1 MFVERDEAPAFNF
14 LFRVLGPIVFIVL
27 LSAMFYSL
35 DWDNFVNGIWRVVIY
50 HLAFRLTFNIAR
62 GRALLLNWMQEVFI
76 WGSSIGGAWLL
87 YDNVIK
93 VREYL
98 LPDPQAITN
107 ELWLIVALFIY
118 AAFNNI
124 EISSEGTEKRKKRYL
139 RDRYSKFTDKYG
151 DVVENIAPDRLAES
165 IIYTIMVYEDFNRP
179 PLARFVEYVVFPY
192 FSKTLGPMQVTTSD
206 RIDER
211 ESVELGSKLIVEYYN
226 QSMKD
231 NEEGVSVDDMYFY
244 DTWSVVREVAVN
256 YNESDDYVSDIREL
270 HKMVVDEFYSDLF
283 GDEG

>member
-1 MFVERDEAPAFNF
+1 MVHVVHTFLAILLFFLINWIGKRLKSSGYKSLSVFVERDEAPAFNF

-27 LSAMFYSL
+27 LSAMFYSF

-76 WGSSIGGAWLL
+76 WVSSIGGAWLL

-124 EISSEGTEKRKKRYL
+124 EISSEGTEKRKKAL
-139 RDRYSKFTDKYG
+139 S
-151 DVVENIAPDRLAES
+151 
-165 IIYTIMVYEDFNRP
+165 
-179 PLARFVEYVVFPY
+179 
-192 FSKTLGPMQVTTSD
+192 
-206 RIDER
+206 
-211 ESVELGSKLIVEYYN
+211 
-226 QSMKD
+226 
-231 NEEGVSVDDMYFY
+231 EG
-244 DTWSVVREVAVN
+244 
-256 YNESDDYVSDIREL
+256 
-270 HKMVVDEFYSDLF
+270 
-283 GDEG
+283 